1 MPITK
6 VTTTV
11 AGESYIG
18 GLTVKQYTLRVP
30 IVIPSMRHLA
40 ATHRSSSSNMRTIYF
55 AEPHGINAG
64 ERVWPGGFGTSWYD
78 AEASYMALRVQA
90 VGTDWIQYAKSGV
103 MPENKTAVTQGG
115 IVVQGFSALRLGFRF
130 RVTAQTDFTASSN
143 LMVYGFSTG
152 PHPVSSDLCGG
163 FTGHAT
169 PGVAATYNAGT
180 GRLSLATGYY
190 RLTKNGSTWQS
201 SFSQTGTSVSA
212 TRENPEARV
221 IDVIAQPANAYLQG
235 TRGVCQ
241 AAGITREQFVSALRF
256 PEAMDNAAKT
266 LGALAFSSLYYATD
280 QQLGMTAFKYS
291 PTPSLYLEIGSM
303 DPTCGLEIFDIGYC
317 FW

>member
-55 AEPHGINAG
+55 AEPHGINVG

-78 AEASYMALRVQA
+78 AESSYMALRVQA
-90 VGTDWIQYAKSGV
+90 VGTDWVQYAKSGV
-103 MPENKTAVTQGG
+103 MAEGKTAVTQGG
-115 IVVQGFSALRLGFRF
+115 IVVQGFSALRFGFRF
-130 RVTAQTDFTASSN
+130 RVTAQENFTASNN
-143 LMVYGFSTG
+143 LLVYGFSTG

-163 FTGHAT
+163 FTGHAS

-180 GRLSLATGYY
+180 GRLGLATGYQ
-190 RLTKNGSTWQS
+190 RLNKYLTSWQS
-201 SFSQTGTSVSA
+201 SYSQTGSSMSA

-221 IDVIAQPANAYLQG
+221 IDVISQLANAYLQG
-235 TRGVCQ
+235 TRGVCTT
-241 AAGITREQFVSALRF
+241 AGITREQFVNALRF
-256 PEAMDNAAKT
+256 PEAMDNSNKT
-266 LGALAFSSLYYATD
+266 LGSLLFSNLYMSND
-280 QQLGMTAFKYS
+280 QQLGITAFKYS
-291 PTPSLYLEIGSM
+291 PTPSLYLEVGSM